1 VRPSTLA
8 AAAAFALGAAC
19 AHVEG
24 PPGGPEDKVPP
35 ALLVTRPDT
44 LAVVPSWD
52 APAVLVF
59 DERISERGVQDA
71 VMVSPRTS
79 MVVVDHRG
87 DEIRVRLR
95 EGWRPNTIYHVTV
108 QPGVQD
114 LFNNPLAEP
123 VTLVFS
129 TGPEI
134 PGTLLAGVVT
144 DPITRKPEVGIRVE
158 AIRAADSLVYAVPTD
173 SAGEYRLGRIP
184 EGEYRVRAFRD
195 LNRNR
200 ALDDFEPRGIASVAV
215 AAGDSARQALGVLM
229 PDSTPPKIASA
240 ELRDS
245 ILELKFDDYLDPNQ
259 LLPPARVQIRSPE
272 GRFVPAASITVGT
285 PRAETPAAPR
295 RQGREQPADT
305 ATAPL
310 PSQSLLIRLAGD
322 AEVEPGVTYSIRVR
336 DLRNLAGLV
345 GDVETELKVPA
356 APEEPRTPAPADTA
370 APPDTARAARA
381 LPARP

>member
-1 VRPSTLA
+1 MRPGVLA
-8 AAAAFALGAAC
+8 AAAAFALGVAC

-52 APAVLVF
+52 AAAVLVF
-59 DERISERGVQDA
+59 DERLSERGLQDA
-71 VMVSPRTS
+71 IAVSPRTS

-95 EGWRPNTIYHVTV
+95 EGWRPGIIYHVTL
-108 QPGVQD
+108 QPGAQD
-114 LFNNPLAEP
+114 LFNNPLVEP

-134 PGTLLAGVVT
+134 PATLLTGVVT

-158 AIRAADSLVYAVPTD
+158 AIRSADSLVYAVPTD
-173 SAGEYRLGRIP
+173 SAGGYRLGRIP
-184 EGEYRVRAFRD
+184 EGEYEVRAFRD

-200 ALDDFEPRGIASVAV
+200 ALDDFEPRGLASATVV
-215 AAGDSARQALGVLM
+215 AGDSARQALGVLM
-229 PDSTPPKIASA
+229 PDSTPPTVASV

-245 ILELKFDDYLDPNQ
+245 ILELKFDDYLDPEQ
-259 LLPPARVQIRSPE
+259 SLPPARVQIRDPE
-272 GRFVPAASITVGT
+272 GRFVPVASITVGT
-285 PRAETPAAPR
+285 PRAEPPAAPSR
-295 RQGREQPADT
+295 PGREQPADT

-310 PSQSLLIRLAGD
+310 PSQSLFIRLADD

-336 DLRNLAGLV
+336 DLRNLAGLT
-345 GDVETELKVPA
+345 GDAETELKVA
-356 APEEPRTPAPADTA
+356 APQEEPRTPAPADTA
-370 APPDTARAARA
+370 APTDTARVALAR
-381 LPARP
+381 PARP